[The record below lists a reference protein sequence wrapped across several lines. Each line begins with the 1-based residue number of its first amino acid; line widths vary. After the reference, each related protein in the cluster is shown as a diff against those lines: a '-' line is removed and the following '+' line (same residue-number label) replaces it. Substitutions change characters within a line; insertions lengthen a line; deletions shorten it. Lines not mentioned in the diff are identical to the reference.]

1 MRTANA
7 VDRSSLTV
15 DPVPAAQGQLSTHLD
30 RQRDGEAP
38 PTAPAVAPER
48 PSAIRR
54 MMEARRQRR
63 LAKLAKL
70 APPIVAVVSV
80 AESRPAH
87 AYMGDQLLNTASTY
101 FIAPLF
107 ILSVVCAGVA
117 SLFRPE
123 YVKTAAYSAFICVAI
138 FGVIKLAQPLMSA
151 VSA

>member
-1 MRTANA
+1 MKSQSPSPAIQA
-7 VDRSSLTV
+7 AS
-15 DPVPAAQGQLSTHLD
+15 PVPAPVS
-30 RQRDGEAP
+30 EAP
-38 PTAPAVAPER
+38 RPKPLPPGPLKAPER

-54 MMEARRQRR
+54 MIEARRQRR
-63 LAKLAKL
+63 MARLAKLG
-70 APPIVAVVSV
+70 PPVIATIAV